1 MEKSCYSLGSSDLQ
15 RKIIRLVLT
24 GSAVTMVLNAQS
36 INIYTHL
43 EVWLIWKTESIE
55 ADTVLANK
63 ASYNH

>member
-1 MEKSCYSLGSSDLQ
+1 MEKSCYSLGSSVLQ
-15 RKIIRLVLT
+15 RKMIRLVLT

-43 EVWLIWKTESIE
+43 EVWLVWKTESIE

>member
-1 MEKSCYSLGSSDLQ
+1 MEKSCYILGSSDLQ

-43 EVWLIWKTESIE
+43 EVWLME
-55 ADTVLANK
+55 N
-63 ASYNH
+63 